1 MPYQNWSVEHEL
13 LSSGDWISLRELR
26 DIHRYLSTVDI
37 SLQAKRTDAF
47 NLLASLPYTDVFS
60 EDHRFR
66 LGIWI
71 NLAEPSWLSIFTR
84 LRSALSGM
92 RDRSGEVSI
101 RQRTVS
107 SSSDLGTRSQEAN
120 DASQQYWNTVRDLG
134 LNLRSLTHSHT
145 RESIE
150 NNFDLEWN
158 DP

>member
-1 MPYQNWSVEHEL
+1 MLNPSEKV
-13 LSSGDWISLRELR
+13 SSL
-26 DIHRYLSTVDI
+26 
-37 SLQAKRTDAF
+37 
-47 NLLASLPYTDVFS
+47 
-60 EDHRFR
+60 
-66 LGIWI
+66 
-71 NLAEPSWLSIFTR
+71 
-84 LRSALSGM
+84 
-92 RDRSGEVSI
+92 
-101 RQRTVS
+101 VS

>member
-84 LRSALSGM
+84 LRS
-92 RDRSGEVSI
+92 
-101 RQRTVS
+101 
-107 SSSDLGTRSQEAN
+107 
-120 DASQQYWNTVRDLG
+120 
-134 LNLRSLTHSHT
+134 LTHSHT